1 MKPKVLN
8 RRKHKL
14 LCDCK
19 GRCHKAIYVGRPGE
33 FGNEFEIGKD
43 GTREEVIAKHKAA
56 LLKDPVRM
64 ARVRE
69 VLKGKS
75 VICWYD
81 PLPCHGHTLVE
92 IANAK

>member
-19 GRCHKAIYVGRPGE
+19 DRCHKAIYVGRPGE

-43 GTREEVIAKHKAA
+43 GTREEVIAKHKEA

-69 VLKGKS
+69 VLRGKS
-75 VICWYD
+75 VMCWCA
-81 PLPCHGHTLVE
+81 PSPCHGRALIE
-92 IANAK
+92 IANA

>member
-1 MKPKVLN
+1 MKIKVLN
-8 RRKHKL
+8 RRKHQL

-19 GRCHKAIYVGRPGE
+19 DRCHKAIYVGRPSE

-56 LLKDPVRM
+56 LLNDPVRM

-69 VLKGKS
+69 ILKGKS
-75 VICWYD
+75 VICWCA

>member
-1 MKPKVLN
+1 MKPRVLN
-8 RRKHKL
+8 RRKHRL

-19 GRCHKAIYVGRPGE
+19 DRCHKAFYVGRPGE

-43 GTREEVIAKHKAA
+43 GTREEVVAKHKAA

-75 VICWYD
+75 VICWCA
-81 PLPCHGHTLVE
+81 PKICHGDTLLE
-92 IANAK
+92 IANS